1 MAPAG
6 WVHMQLQCTKHMDR
20 LLREREINSGS
31 DQEHLTE
38 LILGIRNV
46 LLIVIRLDLVFCWL
60 RKE

>member
-1 MAPAG
+1 
-6 WVHMQLQCTKHMDR
+6 MDR

-46 LLIVIRLDLVFCWL
+46 LLIVIRFDLVFWWL